1 MGVGREVNVIT
12 QIRQKIGNGRFEYSQ
27 HATDQSIIRNIS
39 VEEVRDAITTC
50 ELIESYPEDKFGPS
64 CLVLGF
70 TAANRP
76 LHIHCSYPSRAIIKL
91 ITLYEPD
98 PARWIDFRVRRSNH
112 E

>member
-12 QIRQKIGNGRFEYSQ
+12 QIRQKIGNGLFEYSQ
-27 HATDQSIIRNIS
+27 HATDQSIIRNNS
-39 VEEVRDAITTC
+39 VEEVCDSIATC
-50 ELIESYPEDKFGPS
+50 ELIETYPEDKFGPS

-98 PARWIDFRVRRSNH
+98 PARWIDFRVRRSSP
-112 E
+112 

>member
-1 MGVGREVNVIT
+1 MGVGREVDLIA
-12 QIRQKIGNGRFEYSQ
+12 QIQQRIRNDRYEYSQ

-39 VEEVRDAITTC
+39 VEEVLDAIATC
-50 ELIESYPEDKFGPS
+50 ELIETYPDDKFGPS

-70 TAANRP
+70 TTANRP

-98 PARWIDFRVRRSNH
+98 PARWINLRVRR
-112 E
+112 

>member
-1 MGVGREVNVIT
+1 MGIGREVNVNT
-12 QIRQKIGNGRFEYSQ
+12 QIRQKIGNDHFEYSQ

-39 VEEVRDAITTC
+39 VEEVRDAIATC

>member
-1 MGVGREVNVIT
+1 MGVDREVDLVA
-12 QIRQKIGNGRFEYSQ
+12 QIQKRIRNGRYEYSQ

-39 VEEVRDAITTC
+39 VEEVFDAIARC
-50 ELIESYPEDKFGPS
+50 ELIETYPDDKFGPS

-76 LHIHCSYPSRAIIKL
+76 LHIHCSYPSRPIIKL

-98 PARWIDFRVRRSNH
+98 PARWIDFRVRRSGH
-112 E
+112 G